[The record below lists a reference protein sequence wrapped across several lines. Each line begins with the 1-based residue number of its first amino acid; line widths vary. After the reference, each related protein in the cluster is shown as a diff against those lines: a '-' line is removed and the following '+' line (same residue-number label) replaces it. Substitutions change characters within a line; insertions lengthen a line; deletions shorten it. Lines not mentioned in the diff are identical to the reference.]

1 MRSTKDSL
9 KLAFGI
15 TLAGLGITATAGNKP
30 NVIIIYA
37 DDLGYGDL
45 SCYGGVTPTPNI
57 DRIGHEGIR
66 FTDFYVASPVCTPSR
81 YGLLTGSYPMR
92 SMHGLEE
99 VGMPGDDISLDKSE
113 TILPQYL
120 KQAGYSTAIFGKWHM
135 GAIKPEYF
143 PHKHGFDQFI
153 GFTVGCTDYFT
164 HNYGSMGND
173 WYKNGELTKEKGYS
187 TDLITDHALEYIKD
201 KRKTGSPY
209 FLYLAYNAPHYGK
222 SDPSD
227 LPDSTLSL
235 KKGNYKAAKVMNSL
249 QAKPEDLKKFKNI
262 SNPYR
267 RFYSAMVFSLDYNVG
282 RILNELEKSGELD
295 NTIIWF
301 ISDNGGYSQSFFG
314 YASNGPLKAEKAFL
328 YEGGI
333 RIPSVLCWKGKIR
346 NNQTISDP
354 CCNVDVVPT
363 LSKIIGFDI
372 TPNKNKI
379 DGKDITPLILSGKKI
394 DRDLFWRYKNSNQI
408 AYRKGEWKIVNDELY
423 NLSTDIGET
432 TDLSGKYPEKFNE
445 MKKSRSDIEN
455 RIKNQR

>member
-1 MRSTKDSL
+1 MKNNVDL
-9 KLAFGI
+9 FKLAFGAAFLSFS
-15 TLAGLGITATAGNKP
+15 LAAQGGNKP

-57 DRIGHEGIR
+57 DRIAREGIR
-66 FTDFYVASPVCTPSR
+66 FTDFYVAAPVCTPSR
-81 YGLLTGSYPMR
+81 FSLLTGGYPQR
-92 SMHGLEE
+92 SQHGLDE
-99 VGMPGDDISLDKSE
+99 VGMPGDDIYLDKTE
-113 TILPQYL
+113 TILPEYL
-120 KQAGYSTAIFGKWHM
+120 KQVGYATAIMGKWHM
-135 GAIKPEYF
+135 GAEKPEYF
-143 PHKHGFDQFI
+143 PHQHGFDRFI

-173 WYKNGELTKEKGYS
+173 WYKNGELFKEKGYS
-187 TDLITDHALEYIKD
+187 TDLITDHALEYIQE
-201 KRKTGSPY
+201 KRKTAVPY

-235 KKGNYKAAKVMNSL
+235 KKGNYKNSKVMNSL
-249 QAKPEDLKKFKNI
+249 QAKPEDLERFREI
-262 SNPYR
+262 TNPYR
-267 RFYSAMVFSLDYNVG
+267 RYYSAMVSSLDQNVG
-282 RILNELEKSGELD
+282 RLLNDLERSGELQ

-301 ISDNGGYSQSFFG
+301 ISDNGGYSHSFFG

-333 RIPSVLCWKGKIR
+333 RIPSVLCWKGKIKS
-346 NNQTISDP
+346 NQTIAVP

-363 LSKIIGFDI
+363 LSRIIGFDI
-372 TPNKNKI
+372 TSNRNKI
-379 DGKDITPLILSGKKI
+379 DGKDITPVILSGKKI
-394 DRDLFWRYKNSNQI
+394 DRDLFWKYKPSNQT

-432 TDLSGKYPEKFNE
+432 TDLSQKYAEKFNE
-445 MKKSRSDIEN
+445 MKKARSAVEAK
-455 RIKNQR
+455 IKN